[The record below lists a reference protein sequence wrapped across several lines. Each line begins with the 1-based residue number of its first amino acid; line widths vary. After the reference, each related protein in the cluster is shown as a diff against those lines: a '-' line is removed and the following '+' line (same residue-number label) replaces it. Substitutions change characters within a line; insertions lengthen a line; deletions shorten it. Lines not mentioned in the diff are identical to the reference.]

1 MSYDILKIIGVLI
14 ATPILGCIMAGLD
27 RKITARL
34 QGRVGPS
41 VLQPFYDVIKL
52 FNKENAAVSK
62 FQNLYVLIYLAFIAA
77 SMVMLTMETDLLTII
92 FVFTVANVALIT
104 GAMGTG
110 SPYAKVG
117 SLREIIA
124 MLCYEPIML
133 LYIVGLYILS
143 GSFRI
148 GSINLMDKPMLVTM
162 PVIFVAMV
170 FVMVIK
176 LKKSPLDLSTSHH
189 GHQELVKGITT
200 EYSGPAL
207 AIIEISHWYESVF
220 LSGLMFLF
228 FKQNILLGILSAGFA
243 YLCAIILDN
252 ICARLTW
259 QWMIKVTWGIVIE
272 LCAINIL
279 FLYFFRMP
287 V

>member
-1 MSYDILKIIGVLI
+1 MSHDILKIILVLI
-14 ATPILGCIMAGLD
+14 LSPMAGCIIAGLD

-41 VLQPFYDVIKL
+41 VFQPLYDVIKL
-52 FNKENAAVSK
+52 FNKENAAVSS
-62 FQNLYVLIYLAFIAA
+62 FQNLYVLIYLGFIAA
-77 SMVMLTMETDLLTII
+77 SVVMLTMETDLLTII

-110 SPYAKVG
+110 SPYSKVG
-117 SLREIIA
+117 ALREIIA

-148 GSINLMDKPMLVTM
+148 GPIDFMNKPMLITM
-162 PVIFVAMV
+162 PVIYVAMV

-220 LSGLMFLF
+220 LLGLMFLF
-228 FKQNILLGILSAGFA
+228 FKQNILLGILSAAFA
-243 YLCAIILDN
+243 YVCAIILDN

-259 QWMIKVTWGIVIE
+259 QWMIKFTWGIVIE
-272 LCAINIL
+272 LCAVNIL
-279 FLYFFRMP
+279 FLYCFKILA
-287 V
+287 

>member
-14 ATPILGCIMAGLD
+14 ATPIAGCIMAGLD
-27 RKITARL
+27 RKITSRL

-41 VLQPFYDVIKL
+41 VLQPLYDVIKL
-52 FNKENAAVSK
+52 LNKENAAVNK
-62 FQNLYVLIYLAFIAA
+62 FQNAYVLVYLGFIAA

-110 SPYAKVG
+110 SPYAKIG

-148 GSINLMDKPMLVTM
+148 GSMNAMDKPMLVTM
-162 PVIFVAMV
+162 PVLYMAMV

-176 LKKSPLDLSTSHH
+176 LKKSPIDLSTSHH

-207 AIIEISHWYESVF
+207 AIIEISHWYESIF
-220 LSGLMFLF
+220 LFGLMFLF
-228 FKQNILLGILSAGFA
+228 YKQNILLGILSASFA
-243 YLCAIILDN
+243 YICAIILDN

-259 QWMIKVTWGIVIE
+259 QWMIKFTWGIVIE
-272 LCAINIL
+272 LCAVNIL
-279 FLYFFRMP
+279 FLYYFKML

>member
-14 ATPILGCIMAGLD
+14 ATPIAGCFMAGLD

-52 FNKENAAVSK
+52 LNKENAAVSK
-62 FQNLYVLIYLAFIAA
+62 YQNVYVLVYLGFIAA

-148 GSINLMDKPMLVTM
+148 SSMNIMDKPILVTM
-162 PVIFVAMV
+162 PVLYMAMV

-207 AIIEISHWYESVF
+207 AIIEISHWYESIF
-220 LSGLMFLF
+220 LIGLMSLF
-228 FKQNILLGILSAGFA
+228 YKQNIFLGILSALFA
-243 YLCAIILDN
+243 YMCAIILDN

-259 QWMIKVTWGIVIE
+259 QWMIKFTWGIVIE
-272 LCAINIL
+272 LCAVNIL
-279 FLYFFRMP
+279 FLYYFKMA

>member
-1 MSYDILKIIGVLI
+1 MSYDIFKIIGVLI
-14 ATPILGCIMAGLD
+14 ATPIAGCIMAGLD

-52 FNKENAAVSK
+52 FNKENVAVSK
-62 FQNLYVLIYLAFIAA
+62 FQNVYVLIYLGFIAA

-117 SLREIIA
+117 ALREIIA

-148 GSINLMDKPMLVTM
+148 SSINLMDKPMLLTM
-162 PVIFVAMV
+162 PVIYIAMV

-220 LSGLMFLF
+220 LLGLMFLF

-243 YLCAIILDN
+243 YICAIILDN
-252 ICARLTW
+252 VCARLTW
-259 QWMIKVTWGIVIE
+259 QWMIKFTWAIVIE
-272 LCAINIL
+272 LCAVNIL

>member
-1 MSYDILKIIGVLI
+1 MSYDILKIIGVII
-14 ATPILGCIMAGLD
+14 ATPIAGCIMAGLD

-41 VLQPFYDVIKL
+41 VLQPLYDVIKL
-52 FNKENAAVSK
+52 LNKENAAVSK
-62 FQNLYVLIYLAFIAA
+62 FQNVYVLIYLGFIVA

-148 GSINLMDKPMLVTM
+148 SSMNIMDKPMLVTM
-162 PVIFVAMV
+162 PVIYMAMV
-170 FVMVIK
+170 FVMIIK

-207 AIIEISHWYESVF
+207 AIIEISHWYESIF
-220 LSGLMFLF
+220 LFGLMFLF
-228 FKQNILLGILSAGFA
+228 YKQNILLGILSASFA
-243 YLCAIILDN
+243 YICAIILDN

-259 QWMIKVTWGIVIE
+259 QWMIKFTWGIVIE
-272 LCAINIL
+272 LCAVNIL
-279 FLYFFRMP
+279 FLYYFKMP